1 MYRISK
7 FITKQFADIF
17 RLAQQLW
24 NTFVNGIVSEYNSSD
39 IKLVLPIYH
48 HISCCQSSI
57 FLRTGA
63 LSPTLHTSIFIRQYF
78 KLSVFFLT
86 YKNRHTISSVSLNTS
101 SKKLRSNRNYCIF
114 LIFSMVRFYVWIKRT
129 FYKEIRHYIFPQG
142 IRQFNPL

>member
-7 FITKQFADIF
+7 FVTNQFADIF
-17 RLAQQLW
+17 RLTWTLR

-39 IKLVLPIYH
+39 VKLVLPIYC
-48 HISCCQSSI
+48 HIHCCQSSI
-57 FLRTGA
+57 FLRTEA
-63 LSPTLHTSIFIRQYF
+63 FSPTLHTSIFIRQYF

-86 YKNRHTISSVSLNTS
+86 YKNRHTISSVSLNTF

-129 FYKEIRHYIFPQG
+129 FYRELRHYIFPQG
-142 IRQFNPL
+142 LRQLNPL